1 MLEIIK
7 RGHNH
12 SIYQVSCFIN
22 KILPIASC
30 STSSKARI
38 LKITL
43 IKNASYLLNAP
54 SRAPKISKTL
64 QASIRAFT
72 APKMYPKALTF
83 VPAIIFW
90 LILAA
95 ILVARL
101 SLAES
106 STKRDIEF
114 SYQAKMTAEAW
125 GNVLERL
132 DTEITMTTKIG
143 KKCSDS
149 TLLLVISCYFPHP
162 TDLKVRLE

>member
-1 MLEIIK
+1 MIEIIK
-7 RGHNH
+7 RGQNH
-12 SIYQVSCFIN
+12 LIYQVSCFIN
-22 KILPIASC
+22 KILHIASC

-54 SRAPKISKTL
+54 SRAPKITKTP
-64 QASIRAFT
+64 QASSRAFKVT
-72 APKMYPKALTF
+72 KMYPKALTF

-106 STKRDIEF
+106 PTKRDIEF
-114 SYQAKMTAEAW
+114 SYQVKMTAKAW
-125 GNVLERL
+125 ENVLEGL
-132 DTEITMTTKIG
+132 DTEITMTTKNG
-143 KKCSDS
+143 KKCSDT
-149 TLLLVISCYFPHP
+149 TLLLVISGYFPQP
-162 TDLKVRLE
+162 TEVKYD

>member
-1 MLEIIK
+1 
-7 RGHNH
+7 
-12 SIYQVSCFIN
+12 
-22 KILPIASC
+22 
-30 STSSKARI
+30 
-38 LKITL
+38 
-43 IKNASYLLNAP
+43 
-54 SRAPKISKTL
+54 
-64 QASIRAFT
+64 
-72 APKMYPKALTF
+72 MYPKALTF

-106 STKRDIEF
+106 STQRDIEF
-114 SYQAKMTAEAW
+114 SYQAKMTAKAW

-132 DTEITMTTKIG
+132 DTEITMTTKNG
-143 KKCSDS
+143 KKCTGT

>member
-1 MLEIIK
+1 MIEIIK
-7 RGHNH
+7 RGQNH

-22 KILPIASC
+22 KILHIASC

-54 SRAPKISKTL
+54 SRAPKITKTT

-106 STKRDIEF
+106 PTQRDIEF
-114 SYQAKMTAEAW
+114 SYQVKMTAKAW
-125 GNVLERL
+125 ENVLEGL
-132 DTEITMTTKIG
+132 DTEITMTTKNG
-143 KKCSDS
+143 KKCSDT
-149 TLLLVISCYFPHP
+149 TLLLVISGYFPQP
-162 TDLKVRLE
+162 TEVKYD

>member
-1 MLEIIK
+1 MIEIIK
-7 RGHNH
+7 RAQNH
-12 SIYQVSCFIN
+12 LIYQVSCFIN
-22 KILPIASC
+22 KILHIASC

-54 SRAPKISKTL
+54 SRAPKITKTT

-106 STKRDIEF
+106 PTQRDIEF
-114 SYQAKMTAEAW
+114 SYQVKMTAKAW
-125 GNVLERL
+125 ENVLEGL
-132 DTEITMTTKIG
+132 DTEITMTTKNG
-143 KKCSDS
+143 KKCTDS
-149 TLLLVISCYFPHP
+149 TLLLLISCFFPTRP
-162 TDLKVRLE
+162 T